1 MKKPKASHCPRT
13 CQGTGPLRVTQT
25 DSSLKELQETMKN
38 GYYQLPIARDS
49 IYFLAPWEGVGRRE
63 VHCCRWVPWLGLWAC
78 YPLATL

>member
-1 MKKPKASHCPRT
+1 MKK
-13 CQGTGPLRVTQT
+13 
-25 DSSLKELQETMKN
+25 
-38 GYYQLPIARDS
+38 GYYQLPIARNS